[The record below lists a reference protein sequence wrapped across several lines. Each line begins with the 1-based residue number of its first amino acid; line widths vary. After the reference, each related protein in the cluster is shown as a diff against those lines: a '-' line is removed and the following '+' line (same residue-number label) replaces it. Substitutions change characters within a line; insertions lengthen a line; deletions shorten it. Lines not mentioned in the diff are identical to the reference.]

1 MLLNGKFAMALAAA
15 LVLATLYGCSSSSG
29 IKNDRDDA
37 LAEVVT
43 ANVEIMRLMGELET
57 AQGEAGT
64 NAMEVTRLMGEL
76 ETAQGEAGT
85 NAMEVTRLM
94 GELETAQGEAGT
106 NAMEVTR
113 LMGELETAQGE
124 AGTNAME
131 VTRLMTLA
139 YGAEGTPDNPTED
152 SLQGKLNAQKTAID
166 KVAAA
171 KESMM
176 AMSLMP
182 KLLTAVEDG
191 AAVPTVDV
199 SYDGGAMAKITDY
212 GDAAS
217 AGSSDGYA
225 GFEIVKDDDAT
236 STDTVLVFTNVGTD
250 GPKALIADEGAM
262 DMNTWFDVTDG
273 DDADEAFAKNARASG
288 FPSAPPTG
296 STTVLLGTAVT
307 SPGSAT
313 VDRVEF
319 DGSWRGISG
328 VFVCSLCTTQRLE
341 VSAMLVDDEE
351 VLTVDFL
358 TQNWVFQ
365 PTNVKATV
373 DVPDDDYLTF
383 GFWKSLPNADDGTY
397 NFATFFDGAQP
408 LASGTATAL
417 EGEAKFV
424 GVAAGKYIVKEGS
437 SFSPVFRPGVFT
449 AKATLTADF
458 GADNEAGTISGSISA
473 FLEGGEPIDGN
484 WGVRLGSVGIG
495 ADGTF
500 DSANGGAT
508 VDEPATEATIHGV
521 KSMTSQWNGG
531 LYNGG
536 DAVAGEF
543 QASFAEGA
551 ANVAGAFGATEE

>member
-1 MLLNGKFAMALAAA
+1 M
-15 LVLATLYGCSSSSG
+15 
-29 IKNDRDDA
+29 
-37 LAEVVT
+37 
-43 ANVEIMRLMGELET
+43 
-57 AQGEAGT
+57 
-64 NAMEVTRLMGEL
+64 
-76 ETAQGEAGT
+76 
-85 NAMEVTRLM
+85 
-94 GELETAQGEAGT
+94 
-106 NAMEVTR
+106 
-113 LMGELETAQGE
+113 
-124 AGTNAME
+124 
-131 VTRLMTLA
+131 
-139 YGAEGTPDNPTED
+139 
-152 SLQGKLNAQKTAID
+152 
-166 KVAAA
+166 
-171 KESMM
+171 
-176 AMSLMP
+176 
-182 KLLTAVEDG
+182 
-191 AAVPTVDV
+191 
-199 SYDGGAMAKITDY
+199 
-212 GDAAS
+212 
-217 AGSSDGYA
+217 
-225 GFEIVKDDDAT
+225 
-236 STDTVLVFTNVGTD
+236 
-250 GPKALIADEGAM
+250 
-262 DMNTWFDVTDG
+262 
-273 DDADEAFAKNARASG
+273 
-288 FPSAPPTG
+288 
-296 STTVLLGTAVT
+296 
-307 SPGSAT
+307 
-313 VDRVEF
+313 
-319 DGSWRGISG
+319 
-328 VFVCSLCTTQRLE
+328 
-341 VSAMLVDDEE
+341 
-351 VLTVDFL
+351 LTVNFRSQD
-358 TQNWVFQ
+358 WVFQ

-458 GADNEAGTISGSISA
+458 GTAAEDGTISGSISA

-500 DSANGGAT
+500 DSANAAT

>member
-484 WGVRLGSVGIG
+484 WGVRLGSVGID

-500 DSANGGAT
+500 DSPNGAT